1 MSLVRCAFCS
11 ATTIRTERHAW
22 PMHDKFLNYFDETAR
37 QGSIRKA
44 AAVLNMS
51 SSSLNRKIIST
62 ENRLGVRLFDRHADG
77 VELTSAGAVV
87 LEHCRNTL
95 MDYQRILGAVS
106 DIRDM
111 RTGHVNIA
119 TLDSVALTVLPGAL
133 KQFNADY
140 PQITFTVQTAQPDE
154 IMQMVADGAVDIG
167 LSFSN
172 ELHPQVRSQAEKSTP
187 IGAIMVPGHPLAERD
202 VIELVDLR
210 QYQMIR
216 SYDAFSH
223 RSILNEAMADLG
235 ITLPTQIFTNSLPL
249 AKSMIDG
256 SNCVGLYSKIG
267 FLKEI
272 ETELL
277 RYVPVSSSILKEL
290 RIGVLISSKS
300 ALPPVQHGLSRR
312 LAKALRGLRL
322 DS

>member
-1 MSLVRCAFCS
+1 
-11 ATTIRTERHAW
+11 
-22 PMHDKFLNYFDETAR
+22 MHDKFLTYFDETAR

-62 ENRLGVRLFDRHADG
+62 ENRLGVRFFDRHADG
-77 VELTSAGAVV
+77 VELTAAGAVV

-111 RTGHVNIA
+111 RTGHVDIA
-119 TLDSVALTVLPGAL
+119 TLDSVALTILPDAL

-140 PQITFTVQTAQPDE
+140 PEITYTIQTAQPDE
-154 IMQMVADGAVDIG
+154 VMQMVADGDADIG

-172 ELHPQVRSQAEKSTP
+172 DLHPSVRSQAEKSTP
-187 IGAIMVPGHPLAERD
+187 IGAIMEPGHPLAERD
-202 VIELVDLR
+202 VIEPHDLGN
-210 QYQMIR
+210 YQMIR
-216 SYDAFSH
+216 SYDAFAH
-223 RSILNEAMADLG
+223 RSIVNDVMTELG
-235 ITLPTQIFTNSLPL
+235 LSLPTQIFTNSLPL
-249 AKSMIDG
+249 AKSMITG
-256 SNCVGLYSKIG
+256 SNSVGLYSKIG
-267 FLKEI
+267 FLREI
-272 ETELL
+272 ETNSL
-277 RYVPVSSSILKEL
+277 RYLPVNSPILKEL
-290 RIGVLISSKS
+290 RIGVLISSRS
-300 ALPPVQHGLSRR
+300 SLPPVQHGLSRR